1 MQRQNN
7 PKVHEMNIYQI
18 KRLKEAPVNKQR
30 TNQKN
35 NPVC

>member
-7 PKVHEMNIYQI
+7 PKVHEMDIYQI
-18 KRLKEAPVNKQR
+18 NRLKKTPVIKYK

-35 NPVC
+35 NSVC